1 MIINGGCNINKNS
14 FIGSASILKEN
25 ISIKEQSFIK
35 WDQSLKMKVNIIA
48 EAGVNHNGSLNK
60 AKKMALEAKKAGA
73 DFVKFQ
79 IFDYN
84 EIALKILKNKLS
96 KNNTRNSSEN
106 QYEML
111 RKLSF

>member
-1 MIINGGCNINKNS
+1 
-14 FIGSASILKEN
+14 
-25 ISIKEQSFIK
+25 
-35 WDQSLKMKVNIIA
+35 MKVNIIA

-84 EIALKILKNKLS
+84 EIALKNLKKTNYQ

-111 RKLSF
+111 RKLSLSNNDFDKLSKYCQKKN